1 MLKQRAPIMFS
12 RAPPARSSRRPSG
25 EVGVTSA
32 VSYQLCKDVTE
43 LMDTLP
49 AELFDRQAEHR
60 PCGLLCKLGAA
71 GMLIGDVA
79 GLPLMP
85 WVLAEPIGKEAAR
98 RKKEIPEAKKKA
110 KKKAKRQGA
119 DAEAAAAALLR
130 RRVPLDLPTADEI
143 KAAWRKIRRAE
154 QAAARQ
160 PAPAPPAA
168 PAAEP
173 PSPLELESRA
183 EQAAVKGLCPRARDL
198 LEMSQ
203 SRAVAAAVGRA
214 WMLAHH
220 IINADADTFYDAELE
235 VAQVQYKYTLRE
247 LKLAYPAL
255 ASLSTSERAPPG
267 RWWHGRCGSKLLGTQ
282 SRWRSSASACWG
294 RWCASQMVR
303 RAVVPVHVWVASAR
317 ARRANPMPE
326 VAEEG
331 GMLV

>member
-1 MLKQRAPIMFS
+1 M
-12 RAPPARSSRRPSG
+12 
-25 EVGVTSA
+25 TSA

-247 LKLAYPAL
+247 LKLAYPGEFEHLGEGSAGEMVAWAL
-255 ASLSTSERAPPG
+255 RLEAAGHPIPVAKQCERLLGPVVRLADGAPRSGACACVGGECACATSESDA
-267 RWWHGRCGSKLLGTQ
+267 
-282 SRWRSSASACWG
+282 
-294 RWCASQMVR
+294 
-303 RAVVPVHVWVASAR
+303 
-317 ARRANPMPE
+317 E